1 MSMTDSIADFLTRLR
16 NAAAAKHRK
25 VDVPASR
32 MKLEI
37 AKVLLRHG
45 FIQDHLLIQDGK
57 QGILRVYLKYDSN
70 ERCVINGLQR
80 VSTPGR
86 RRYVGAENLP
96 RVFNNL
102 GIAIMSTPR
111 GVVTDRDA
119 RVLHIGGEV
128 LCYVW

>member
-1 MSMTDSIADFLTRLR
+1 MSMTDTIADYLTRLR

-25 VDVPASR
+25 VDVPASSI
-32 MKLEI
+32 KLEI
-37 AKVLLRHG
+37 TKVLMKHG

-57 QGILRVYLKYDSN
+57 QGILRIYLKYDGN
-70 ERCVINGLQR
+70 DRCVINGLQR

-86 RRYVGAENLP
+86 RLYVGVDKIP

-102 GIAIMSTPR
+102 GIAIISTPK
-111 GVVTDRDA
+111 GIVTDRDA
-119 RVLHIGGEV
+119 RKMHTGGEV

>member
-1 MSMTDSIADFLTRLR
+1 MGMTDSIADFLTRLR

-32 MKLEI
+32 LKTEV
-37 AKVLLRHG
+37 AKVLQRHG

-57 QGILRVYLKYDSN
+57 QGILRIYLKYDSN
-70 ERCVINGLQR
+70 DRCIINGLQR

-86 RRYVGAENLP
+86 RRYVGADNLP

-102 GIAIMSTPR
+102 GMAILSTPK
-111 GVVTDRDA
+111 GIVTDRDA
-119 RVLHIGGEV
+119 RALHIGGEV